1 MANDHSDEYH
11 GDINYGNAFPDGW
24 YWTDPTSD
32 HLTVS
37 QLRWDDNGELI
48 THHESTP

>member
-1 MANDHSDEYH
+1 MDEQESTSTLYEE
-11 GDINYGNAFPDGW
+11 AW
-24 YWTDPTSD
+24 YWCDGDTARD